1 MNMSISHA
9 NPQEHS
15 SLGLRYAILA
25 VLVLVMAC
33 TRINHFA
40 PLPDAS
46 WAVFFVAGFY
56 LRRSLPW
63 AFALLMAEAVLIDYA
78 VITGQGMSFWDHYC
92 VSAAYW
98 FLVPAYLAMWYGGA
112 FLAAHYHGLEARA
125 LGLACA
131 SFLVALALCYLV
143 SNGSFYWLSASVP
156 APRSMSGWMK
166 NLGDWFL
173 PYLRSQGAYF
183 GVAVTL
189 HALAAGFAK
198 PQSIAAQVTQ
208 R

>member
-1 MNMSISHA
+1 MNTA
-9 NPQEHS
+9 TLPAAPQRS
-15 SLGLRYAILA
+15 NLGVRYAILA
-25 VLVLVMAC
+25 LLVLVMAL
-33 TRINHFA
+33 TRVNHFA

-63 AFALLMAEAVLIDYA
+63 AFALLMAEAVFVDYI

-112 FLAAHYHGLEARA
+112 VLSAHYQGLSART
-125 LGLACA
+125 LVLACVGFFA
-131 SFLVALALCYLV
+131 ALIVCYLV

-156 APRSMSGWMK
+156 APRSMGGWMK

-183 GVAVTL
+183 GVAVAV
-189 HALAAGFAK
+189 HAVVAAFVK
-198 PQSIAAQVTQ
+198 PQVIAAQAAQ

>member
-1 MNMSISHA
+1 MNTPLTQA
-9 NPQEHS
+9 APQQS
-15 SLGLRYAILA
+15 RLGVRYAVLA
-25 VLVLVMAC
+25 ALVLVMAL
-33 TRINHFA
+33 TRVNHFA

-63 AFALLMAEAVLIDYA
+63 AFALLIAEAVFVDFI

-112 FLAAHYHGLEARA
+112 FLAANYRGLDART

-131 SFLVALALCYLV
+131 SFLVALGICYLV
-143 SNGSFYWLSASVP
+143 SNGSFYWLSDSVP
-156 APRSMSGWMK
+156 APRSVAGWMK

-183 GVAVTL
+183 GVAVAV
-189 HALAAGFAK
+189 HAVVAAFVK
-198 PQSIAAQVTQ
+198 PQTIAGQATQ

>member
-1 MNMSISHA
+1 MNTSITQDTAQRS
-9 NPQEHS
+9 N
-15 SLGLRYAILA
+15 LGVRYAILA
-25 VLVLVMAC
+25 VLVLVMAL

-46 WAVFFVAGFY
+46 WAVFFAGGFY
-56 LRRSLPW
+56 LRKSLPW
-63 AFALLMAEAVLIDYA
+63 AFALLMIEAVFIDYA
-78 VITGQGMSFWDHYC
+78 VIKGQGMSFWDHYC

-112 FLAAHYHGLEARA
+112 LLAANYRGLDVRT

-131 SFLVALALCYLV
+131 SFLVALVVCYLV

-156 APRSMSGWMK
+156 APRSMGGWIK

-183 GVAVTL
+183 GAAVAV
-189 HALAAGFAK
+189 HAVVAAFVK
-198 PQSIAAQVTQ
+198 PQAIAAQAAQ